1 MLSDTFPA
9 LLVSAADDKTHVLQV
24 TRVSFDD
31 LPEGDVL
38 IQVHY
43 SSLNYKDALSASG
56 NRGVTK
62 RYPHVPGIDA
72 AGVVVESRSQ
82 RFAPGDRVLCCG
94 YDLGMNTW
102 GGFGRYIRV
111 PADWVM
117 AVPQGLE
124 LKETMELGTAG
135 FTAAGCVF
143 ELLDSGCR
151 VDGGPILVTGA
162 TGGVGSVAVALLAEL
177 GFQVTAVT
185 GKASEHEFLLRLGA
199 HSVVDRGK
207 VSGGARRMLLRERW
221 AGVVDTVGGDILA
234 TTIKQCQYGA
244 VVTCCGNAASGE
256 LPINVY
262 PFILRGVRLIGVDSA
277 QCAMERREKLWGLLA
292 GPWRLDCLGELSQT
306 ITLDQLPEAIDLML
320 QGGSRGRIVVSL
332 LEQ

>member
-1 MLSDTFPA
+1 MLPETFPA
-9 LLVSAADDKTHVLQV
+9 LLVSGADDKNMMQV
-24 TRVSFDD
+24 TRVSLDD

-72 AGVVVESRSQ
+72 AGVVVESRNPK
-82 RFAPGDRVLCCG
+82 FAPGDRVLCCG

-102 GGFGRYIRV
+102 GGFGCYIRV

-117 AVPQGLE
+117 AVPVGLE

-143 ELLDSGCR
+143 ELLESGCR
-151 VDGGPILVTGA
+151 VDDGPILVTGA
-162 TGGVGSVAVALLAEL
+162 TGGVGSVAVALLAKL

-199 HSVVDRGK
+199 HLVIDRGK
-207 VSGGARRMLLRERW
+207 VSSGAGRMLLRERW
-221 AGVVDTVGGDILA
+221 AGVVDTVGGNILA
-234 TTIKQCQYGA
+234 TAIKQCQYGA

-256 LPINVY
+256 LPMNVY
-262 PFILRGVRLIGVDSA
+262 PFILRAVRLVGVDSA
-277 QCAMERREKLWGLLA
+277 RCAMERRKKLWGLLA
-292 GPWRLDCLGELSQT
+292 GSWRLDCLGEMSQT
-306 ITLDQLPEAIDLML
+306 LTLHQLPGAIDLML
-320 QGGSRGRIVVSL
+320 QGQSRGRTVVSL